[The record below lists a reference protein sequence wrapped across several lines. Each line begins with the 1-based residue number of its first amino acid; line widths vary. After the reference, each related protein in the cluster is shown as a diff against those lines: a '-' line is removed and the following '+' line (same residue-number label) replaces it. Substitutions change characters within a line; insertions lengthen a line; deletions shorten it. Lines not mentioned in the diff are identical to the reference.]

1 MARLY
6 KRIGILAVA
15 ILAGLVILGI
25 ADWPRFRDRKLLYA
39 ADSGDTAAV
48 RMWLRLGGD
57 LKAQLYPGVTPLMCA
72 ARHGHRD
79 TLRLIL
85 DQGADPNFTEN
96 IWYATPL
103 MYAVESG
110 DLGVVQVLLDR
121 GADPRP
127 EDAHKKTALVYALE
141 DNDHDIANALRQA
154 GAVE

>member
-1 MARLY
+1 MRLGRVG
-6 KRIGILAVA
+6 KKTGIAAVA

-25 ADWPRFRDRKLLYA
+25 TTWPRFRDRKLLYA

-85 DQGADPNFTEN
+85 DQGADPNWTESMS
-96 IWYATPL
+96 TPL
-103 MYAVESG
+103 IYAVQSE
-110 DLGVVQVLLDR
+110 DLGVVQLLLDR
-121 GADPRP
+121 GADPTP
-127 EDAHKKTALVYALE
+127 ADSNKKTALMYALE
-141 DNDHDIANALRQA
+141 DNNRDIADALRHA
-154 GAVE
+154 GAVR